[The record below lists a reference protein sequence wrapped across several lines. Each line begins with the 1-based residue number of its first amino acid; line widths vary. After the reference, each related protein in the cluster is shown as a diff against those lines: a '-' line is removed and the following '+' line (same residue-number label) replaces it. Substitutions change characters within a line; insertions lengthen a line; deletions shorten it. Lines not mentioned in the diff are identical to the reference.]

1 MWGDMNAHY
10 ASPESANGHQRVI
23 KVLMV
28 EDCAG
33 DVHLLRAM
41 LENAES
47 SFRYDIT
54 STPRLIDAFH
64 CIERDTYDLVLLDL
78 NLPDMDGIA
87 CVAAIHSQI
96 PNTPIIVYS
105 GMDDPKLRD
114 EALRCGAAHY
124 LVKGRESGY
133 SMSFMI
139 KNTLGH

>member
-1 MWGDMNAHY
+1 MNAWKSSQDFPGNHKK
-10 ASPESANGHQRVI
+10 NV

-28 EDCAG
+28 EDCDG
-33 DVHLLRAM
+33 DVYLLKAM
-41 LENAES
+41 LEQNTSDCA
-47 SFRYDIT
+47 YQIT

-64 CIERDTYDLVLLDL
+64 LIEREHYDLVLLDL

-96 PNTPIIVYS
+96 PQTPLIVYS
-105 GMDDPKLRD
+105 GMDDPKLKD

-133 SMSFMI
+133 SMNFMI
-139 KNTLGH
+139 KNTLAP